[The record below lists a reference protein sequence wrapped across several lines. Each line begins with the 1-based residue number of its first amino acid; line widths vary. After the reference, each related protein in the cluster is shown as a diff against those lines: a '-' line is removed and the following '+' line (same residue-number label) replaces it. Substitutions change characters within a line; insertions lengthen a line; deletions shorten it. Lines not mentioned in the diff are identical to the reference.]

1 MGQPNQTLIQV
12 NPPQPANSLPPSNQ
26 SQILMQSPEAFK
38 VYEKITDSELL
49 YMRDFVRLLYG
60 RDLYK
65 QSGGSQLDPDS
76 PVAGYATYGGSEDE
90 MAMTI
95 AGCRKVM
102 SMTML
107 FYNQALSTTET
118 DPKRFDLE
126 LFSLN
131 ATMSITDMIIANRK
145 RWKFKDPMLI
155 KPLGMAIWR
164 NMVAIGLRSHNG
176 GKFAKMLL
184 NIPGLAL
191 GGPNP
196 EPKTSRWSL

>member
-1 MGQPNQTLIQV
+1 MAAPNTTNILVQPQS
-12 NPPQPANSLPPSNQ
+12 PNSLPSSNQ
-26 SQILMQSPEAFK
+26 PQILMQSPEAFK
-38 VYEKITDSELL
+38 VYERITDSELL

-65 QSGGSQLDPDS
+65 SDQLDPDS
-76 PVAGYATYGGSEDE
+76 PVAGYATLKTGEDD
-90 MAMTI
+90 MAMSLQ
-95 AGCRKVM
+95 GCRKVM

-131 ATMSITDMIIANRK
+131 ATMAVMDMIIANRK
-145 RWKFKDPMLI
+145 KWQFKDPMLI

-191 GGPNP
+191 GGPAQ
-196 EPKTSRWSL
+196 EEKRSRWLP